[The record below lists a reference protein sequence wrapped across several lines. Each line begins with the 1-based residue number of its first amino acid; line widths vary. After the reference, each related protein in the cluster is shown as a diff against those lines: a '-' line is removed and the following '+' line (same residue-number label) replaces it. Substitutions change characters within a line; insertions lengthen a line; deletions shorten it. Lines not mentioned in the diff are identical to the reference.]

1 MACSSKLCRKTGSNR
16 CTTRQEVKVKPAL
29 LHQSPEIRSLCT
41 QPHLSRSACRRNTV
55 MLLSFLN
62 SSTAFFLLVDAWSS
76 ETNLILLFCKARM
89 TTVCQGPGSSISRA
103 TYCL

>member
-1 MACSSKLCRKTGSNR
+1 
-16 CTTRQEVKVKPAL
+16 
-29 LHQSPEIRSLCT
+29 
-41 QPHLSRSACRRNTV
+41 